1 MERYREE
8 LAERLPALGLPFSEK
23 RGLSSQ
29 HIFPVLLPEGADRQS
44 FREALK
50 ADGIQTSFH
59 YPPVH
64 HFRIYRQ
71 EGEELWMTENAARRQ
86 VTLPLFPGMTD
97 AQQSLV
103 IESVVKALR

>member
-1 MERYREE
+1 M
-8 LAERLPALGLPFSEK
+8 
-23 RGLSSQ
+23 
-29 HIFPVLLPEGADRQS
+29 LPEGADRQS
-44 FREALK
+44 FRETHKAAL
-50 ADGIQTSFH
+50 IQTSFH

-64 HFRIYRQ
+64 HYRIYRQ
-71 EGEELWMTENAARRQ
+71 EGEELWMTETAARRQ